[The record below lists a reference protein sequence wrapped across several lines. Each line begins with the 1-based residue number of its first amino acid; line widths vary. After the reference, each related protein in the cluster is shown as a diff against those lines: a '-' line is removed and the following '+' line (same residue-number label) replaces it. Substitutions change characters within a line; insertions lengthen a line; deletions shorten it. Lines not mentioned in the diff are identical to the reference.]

1 MTRSDHKSVQS
12 IGVGPQPNSGVQSG
26 LLVTGIGTVVNLFLA
41 AVKIVA
47 GWLGHSYVLIA
58 DGIES
63 FADVFS
69 SVIVWSGL
77 RVSVKPADE
86 EHPFGH
92 GKAEPIAAG
101 IVSLMLLGAAVLICI
116 QSIHEIRNP
125 HYPPAPFTLIVLV
138 VVVAVKEL
146 MFRVSSRVGHH
157 LQSTAVKSD
166 AWHHRSDALTS
177 IAAFVGISIALI
189 GGYAAA
195 DDWAALFAAAI
206 IAWNGQRF
214 LRSALDEMMD
224 VSASPEVVREV
235 ERIATQ
241 VNGVESVE
249 KARIRKSGLHLAMDI
264 HVRVNGE
271 LSVREGHDIA
281 HGVKKRLLES
291 QHRINDVTIHIEPA

>member
-1 MTRSDHKSVQS
+1 MEVAGSTERT
-12 IGVGPQPNSGVQSG
+12 VQSG

-41 AVKIVA
+41 AIKIVA

-69 SVIVWSGL
+69 SVVVWSGL

-86 EHPFGH
+86 DHPFGH

-101 IVSLMLLGAAVLICI
+101 IVSLMLLAAATVICV
-116 QSIHEIRNP
+116 QSIHEIRHP
-125 HYPPAPFTLIVLV
+125 HFPPTPFTLIVLV
-138 VVVAVKEL
+138 AVVAVKEI
-146 MFRVSSRVGHH
+146 MFRMSSRVGEY

-177 IAAFVGISIALI
+177 IEAFVGISIAMI
-189 GGYAAA
+189 GGPGYEAA
-195 DDWAALFAAAI
+195 DDWAALFAAGI

-235 ERIATQ
+235 EQIAMQ
-241 VNGVESVE
+241 VKGVESVE
-249 KARIRKSGLHLAMDI
+249 KSRVRKSGLHLAMDI
-264 HVRVNGE
+264 HVRVKGN
-271 LSVREGHDIA
+271 LTVREGHDIA
-281 HGVKKRLLES
+281 HEVKKRLLES

>member
-1 MTRSDHKSVQS
+1 MEVADSTERTVQR
-12 IGVGPQPNSGVQSG
+12 G
-26 LLVTGIGTVVNLFLA
+26 LLVTGIGTFVNLFLA
-41 AVKIVA
+41 AIKIVA

-69 SVIVWSGL
+69 SVVVWSGL
-77 RVSVKPADE
+77 RMSIKPADE
-86 EHPFGH
+86 DHPFGH

-101 IVSLMLLGAAVLICI
+101 VVSLMLLAAAAVICV
-116 QSIHEIRNP
+116 QSIHEIRHP
-125 HYPPAPFTLIVLV
+125 HFPPAPFTLIVLV
-138 VVVAVKEL
+138 AVVVVKEI
-146 MFRVSSRVGHH
+146 MFRFSSRVGQH

-189 GGYAAA
+189 GGPGYESA
-195 DDWAALFAAAI
+195 DDWAALFAAGI
-206 IAWNGQRF
+206 IAWNGQRL

-235 ERIATQ
+235 ERIAMQ
-241 VNGVESVE
+241 VKGVESIE

-264 HVRVNGE
+264 HVRVNGD
-271 LSVREGHDIA
+271 LPVREGHDIA
-281 HGVKKRLLES
+281 HEVKKRLLES
-291 QHRINDVTIHIEPA
+291 QYRINDVTIHIEPA